1 MTCCY
6 LQNISLVKILLAGF
20 VAGFSLLPFPAFA
33 ALPVFS
39 FVEFNIAFVLGL
51 SLPVLIIAALMKPVV
66 EIKWRFPA
74 LITLSL
80 LSMLYAIAYLH
91 SYQVIVLLSS
101 GMIFLTLLYLW
112 PFSKT
117 NDEPQSISEHSSLF
131 SKAKK
136 ISRISISSC
145 AIIFLVLL
153 WFFPKIDAYN
163 SWALCSSVILLI
175 AALHLAIY
183 FFNQIR
189 KQDHKQRNKST
200 EIYRLVIQW
209 LVSSTYV
216 VAMFLWLN
224 TTIDIVWLVIAC
236 VLSYLVTLINGSWF
250 LVQRVLAVLPTKVE
264 DEKISLE
271 DLFSFTHDPA
281 TNLPSY
287 QQALNRFEQL
297 VKLSEKK
304 RFAAIVFK
312 PINFQ
317 QVNTVLGHHNSDILL
332 LQLAYCLQKKVV
344 ENDSLVNFD
353 GDQQPIRLARLHGLH
368 FLVVIDLA
376 ASHHPEKILIND
388 LCQQLSAAVPDAM
401 SFKSFSL
408 NFKLLFGAAIFGE
421 HGDNVSEVIAHAGD
435 ALLSTETEQ
444 QFLTYFDNS
453 SVLYT
458 EQQLLL
464 MECLK
469 QDILNENLL
478 CYIQPQISLSDKK
491 ITGFELKVHW
501 YHDQKPQELHEF
513 VKLAEH
519 SGELYLLTMQMIKQ
533 AFKVLSTL
541 NKLGLPIPV
550 SLKLSSKNLLEP
562 DLIDFIDL
570 QMNHYNIS
578 ANYFLIELTENIIAE
593 AGDRV
598 NVIIAQLKS
607 LGIGIVIDNFSG
619 SYEALRY
626 LRKMSFDQVKI
637 DCFQLANSIE
647 NIADKVIIDA
657 LVHLTHSMQ
666 VPLVGTRVDSNT
678 ILRAFESLGGE
689 CAQGNTIHRGV
700 VLDEI
705 EIWLEKWFEQYPDS
719 KPQV

>member
-1 MTCCY
+1 MSYCY
-6 LQNISLVKILLAGF
+6 LGHLSLIKRLFAGLAASLGLL
-20 VAGFSLLPFPAFA
+20 SFPAFA

-91 SYQVIVLLSS
+91 AYQVIVLLSS
-101 GMIFLTLLYLW
+101 GMIFMTLLYLW

-117 NDEPQSISEHSSLF
+117 NDRRDSLSEHRFLSST
-131 SKAKK
+131 AKK
-136 ISRISISSC
+136 FSNLGISSC
-145 AIIFLVLL
+145 AIVFLVLL
-153 WFFPKIDAYN
+153 WFFPKVDAYN
-163 SWALCSSVILLI
+163 SWALCSFVILLI
-175 AALHLAIY
+175 AALHLVL
-183 FFNQIR
+183 FSFNQIR
-189 KQDHKQRNKST
+189 KRENQQDHKNT

-209 LVSSTYV
+209 LVSLTYV

-250 LVQRVLAVLPTKVE
+250 LVQRVLAVLPIKVE
-264 DEKISLE
+264 DEKISIE

-287 QQALNRFEQL
+287 QQAMIRFEQL
-297 VKLSEKK
+297 VKSSEKK
-304 RFAAIVFK
+304 KYAAIVFK
-312 PINFQ
+312 SVNFQ
-317 QVNTVLGHHNSDILL
+317 QVNAVLGHHNSDILL
-332 LQLAYCLQKKVV
+332 LQLAYCLQRKVV
-344 ENDSLVNFD
+344 DKDSLVNFD
-353 GDQQPIRLARLHGLH
+353 VEKQPIRLARLHGLH
-368 FLVVIDLA
+368 FLVVVDLT
-376 ASHHPEKILIND
+376 ASHHPEKIVIND

-408 NFKLLFGAAIFGE
+408 NFKLIFGAAIFGE

-435 ALLSTETEQ
+435 ALLLTETEQ

-469 QDILNENLL
+469 QDIQDENLYW
-478 CYIQPQISLSDKK
+478 YIQPQISLSDRK

-501 YHDQKPQELHEF
+501 YHGGKPQELHEF
-513 VKLAEH
+513 VQLAEH
-519 SGELYLLTMQMIKQ
+519 SGEVYLLTKHMIKQ

-541 NKLGLPIPV
+541 NELGLSLPV
-550 SLKLSSKNLLEP
+550 SLKLSSKNLLES
-562 DLIDFIDL
+562 DLVDFIEM
-570 QMNHYNIS
+570 QMKHHNIS
-578 ANYFLIELTENIIAE
+578 AKYFLIELTETVIAE

-598 NVIIAQLKS
+598 NAIIAQLKS
-607 LGIGIVIDNFSG
+607 LEIGIVIDNFSG
-619 SYEALRY
+619 SYEVLRY
-626 LRKMSFDQVKI
+626 LRKMSFEQVKI
-637 DCFQLANSIE
+637 DCSQLGNSVE
-647 NIADKVIIDA
+647 NSADKIIIDT
-657 LVHLTHSMQ
+657 LVHLTRSMQ
-666 VPLVGTRVDSNT
+666 IPLVGTRVDSNT

-700 VLDEI
+700 VPDEI

-719 KPQV
+719 QPRV